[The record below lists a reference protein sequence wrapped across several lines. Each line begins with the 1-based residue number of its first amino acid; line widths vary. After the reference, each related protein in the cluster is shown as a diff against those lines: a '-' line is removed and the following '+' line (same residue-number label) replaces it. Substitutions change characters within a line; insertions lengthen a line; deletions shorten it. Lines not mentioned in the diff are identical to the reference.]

1 MEIGDRLLKVEG
13 NIDSALLDGTKML
26 VKQIDEE
33 INLYTNITKFAVGDK
48 VEHKVFGV
56 GEIIEATPE
65 RDSYK
70 VLFEKGK
77 RNLVSRVLKH
87 ITINC
92 G

>member
-1 MEIGDRLLKVEG
+1 MNLFTDIEL
-13 NIDSALLDGTKML
+13 
-26 VKQIDEE
+26 QIKENYWQIEEE
-33 INLYTNITKFAVGDK
+33 ITLHTNITKFAVGDK
-48 VEHKVFGV
+48 VEHKVFGI

-87 ITINC
+87 I
-92 G
+92 